1 MLDIYS
7 TERPFFSRQ
16 SRRPVSLEKYWRAPA
31 LFVLIQH
38 KVFELKACAL
48 HGHVRDNQDAKL
60 DQVTGVSVVCRG
72 WSKYER
78 TEAGGNAWI
87 KTKRYGAKII
97 FFVAVIGPG
106 VVAGE
111 CANRERGKRVEI
123 DVKEGRAN
131 RKLRFSRVRQSLRP
145 RNRACKVKSRLSHII
160 MMLPRRGNI
169 MLVRYFRRPSRIEQ
183 LRSSTGGHLLEGFA
197 NELSQGRYQWVAA
210 RKHIR
215 AAEHFLHWIAHRN
228 QRHEVP
234 PPAFG
239 REERPRRTP
248 YIYSREDVQ
257 RLVQAASQV
266 GRYPNPAFRGLTYS
280 TFFGLLAC
288 TGMRLSEAINLR
300 LQDITPD
307 GPVIRNTK
315 FRKNRLI
322 PLHPTAQA
330 ALERYLPK
338 RHLFAPFDDHVFVGL
353 RKHKLFRHDAYVA
366 FRKSIEKIGLPRHS
380 GLPRPTIHALR
391 HTFAVR
397 ALETCPDDRDRITQ
411 HMVALSTYLGHSDIK
426 HTYWYLEA
434 TPELMGNI
442 VESTQ
447 RYFMGGRP

>member
-1 MLDIYS
+1 M
-7 TERPFFSRQ
+7 
-16 SRRPVSLEKYWRAPA
+16 
-31 LFVLIQH
+31 
-38 KVFELKACAL
+38 
-48 HGHVRDNQDAKL
+48 
-60 DQVTGVSVVCRG
+60 
-72 WSKYER
+72 
-78 TEAGGNAWI
+78 AGG
-87 KTKRYGAKII
+87 
-97 FFVAVIGPG
+97 
-106 VVAGE
+106 E
-111 CANRERGKRVEI
+111 
-123 DVKEGRAN
+123 D
-131 RKLRFSRVRQSLRP
+131 
-145 RNRACKVKSRLSHII
+145 
-160 MMLPRRGNI
+160 M
-169 MLVRYFRRPSRIEQ
+169 
-183 LRSSTGGHLLEGFA
+183 
-197 NELSQGRYQWVAA
+197 LSQGVQAYLAVRRAMGFAMKWSGNLLRTFAAFSESAGQHHVRSEIAIKWAGSALSVRTRARRLGLVIRLARYL
-210 RKHIR
+210 R
-215 AAEHFLHWIAHRN
+215 AED

-307 GPVIRNTK
+307 GLVIRNTK

-338 RHLFAPFDDHVFVGL
+338 RRLFAPFDDHVFVGL
-353 RKHKLFRHDAYVA
+353 RKHKLLRHDAYVA